1 MRQRNLVIELES
13 GAVYHLSVP
22 YRWSPNPDRMAVLA
36 AAIQSHDRACPHR
49 EHIASVVSWFIDTQ
63 IETVDLDLSAPTTAA
78 WPLRAAALQ
87 KCLADAPSGEPPTR
101 LAERVALVETQ
112 ITLFAT
118 TQLTEFVR
126 HLNPDI
132 LQLSGL
138 WGGMPWA
145 RYNWFASVPQSVRTY
160 RIQLARIF
168 PALVP
173 VLAGEA
179 GPPSPLTAA
188 LTDVIDRGEPLIE
201 ALARLCQVRKVTAKH
216 ALTMPAL
223 FVSAEKL
230 PILIRALDWMA
241 PERFPRQ
248 IPEWA
253 TFDRLVH
260 MVIPKLT
267 NRPASNAIN
276 FSFLPEI
283 SRSGW
288 NHQGDNPLSSLFVD
302 DAAGLLVR
310 EFLETYQRTLVWS
323 IEKQDTP
330 RQAAVRTACAKTI
343 SDLLAAAGVLSI
355 LEASRAFPALLRDA
369 ERELSDSHSFIRGER
384 WENVLEVPMVF
395 EDCTIV
401 PLLTVASLTQLGDEL
416 NNCIGGQAFATAC
429 AKGKAHLFS
438 IQDLTGT
445 TLGAFHIH
453 FPVNR
458 NGVYDVSIDDCKGP
472 HNAKI
477 CNQGWKAVKAFCLWL
492 KNDAPQRRIAALR
505 PRAATRQEW
514 HGLPEALEME
524 ITTVALRRL
533 RQKSMRFDVL
543 YERVCRTIPPASKNS

>member
-1 MRQRNLVIELES
+1 M
-13 GAVYHLSVP
+13 
-22 YRWSPNPDRMAVLA
+22 
-36 AAIQSHDRACPHR
+36 
-49 EHIASVVSWFIDTQ
+49 
-63 IETVDLDLSAPTTAA
+63 
-78 WPLRAAALQ
+78 
-87 KCLADAPSGEPPTR
+87 
-101 LAERVALVETQ
+101 VEAQ
-112 ITLFAT
+112 ITNSTA
-118 TQLTEFVR
+118 TQLMAFVA

-132 LQLSGL
+132 LCLAEL
-138 WGGMPWA
+138 WDGMPWA
-145 RYNWFASVPQSVRTY
+145 RYNWFAGVPQSVRTY

-168 PALVP
+168 PGLVP

-179 GPPSPLTAA
+179 GAPSALTAS
-188 LTDVIDRGEPLIE
+188 LIDVIDRGGPLIE

-216 ALTMPAL
+216 ALSMPAL

-230 PILIRALDWMA
+230 PTLIRALDWLA

-248 IPEWA
+248 VADWA
-253 TFDRLVH
+253 SFDRLVH
-260 MVIPKLT
+260 RVIPKLT
-267 NRPASNAIN
+267 NRHPSDAIN

-288 NHQGDNPLSSLFVD
+288 NHQGDNPLADLFVD

-310 EFLETYQRTLVWS
+310 DFLETYQRTLVWS

-330 RQAAVRTACAKTI
+330 HQAAIRTACAKTI
-343 SDLLAAAGVLSI
+343 SDLLAAAGVLSV

-438 IQDLTGT
+438 IQDLTDT
-445 TLGAFHIH
+445 TLGAFHVH

-505 PRAATRQEW
+505 PRAATRKEW
-514 HGLPEALEME
+514 IGLPETLEME
-524 ITTVALRRL
+524 ITIAALGRL
-533 RQKSMRFDVL
+533 RQKSMRFEVL
-543 YERVCRTIPPASKNS
+543 RDKALTTQGKVLP